1 MTSVTVAATGEDHS
15 PQAGSAGQ
23 DADHDRKDQTTGKSS
38 RLSLVMMVDI
48 SRTSGDRGGTT
59 ASRAQR

>member
-1 MTSVTVAATGEDHS
+1 VAATGEDHS

-48 SRTSGDRGGTT
+48 SGLPLTGVGRPQAEPKR
-59 ASRAQR
+59 